1 MTLVD
6 AFLTDLSG
14 RYARPYA
21 DAIQDMYVSEL
32 TGDRHGRIEA
42 VRTLAD
48 VMSAS
53 MGVAETVGARMML
66 MDIGVQNN
74 FASDQTILPKVT
86 FDEAIED
93 LATRVPK
100 TVRKA
105 AERTADI
112 ISQIYSGG
120 RVGLTGRADERVIA
134 FARSAEARVTRE
146 ARNFM
151 AQMLREGASEAEA
164 GARLKARVDE
174 VRKRTRPWSES
185 YARMVFRTN
194 ANTAVTAG
202 RFRQARDPDMGD
214 FVGAMRYDA
223 VNDRDTRP
231 NHAAADNL
239 ILKVDNPAWAKLAPP
254 LGYNCRCQVV
264 PVSRYSLEQMGR
276 IGRGGVIRESRISF
290 AAKPDPGFRHSERPD
305 LFL

>member
-6 AFLTDLSG
+6 AFLTDLTG

-21 DAIQDMYVSEL
+21 DAIHDMYVSEVV
-32 TGDRHGRIEA
+32 GDRIGRIEA
-42 VRTLAD
+42 VRTLSE
-48 VMSAS
+48 VMHAS

-66 MDIGVQNN
+66 MEVGLQNN
-74 FASDQTILPKVT
+74 FQDGQTILPRIT

-100 TVRKA
+100 TVRSA
-105 AERTADI
+105 AQRTAEV
-112 ISQIYSGG
+112 ISQIYQTG
-120 RVGLTGRADERVIA
+120 RVGDRGRADDRIIA
-134 FARSAEARVTRE
+134 FAKSAEARVTRE
-146 ARNFM
+146 ARDFM
-151 AQMLREGASEAEA
+151 ARAIRQGLSEAEA
-164 GARLKARVDE
+164 GRQLKARVDE

-202 RFRQARDPDMGD
+202 RFRQARDPDLGD
-214 FVGAMRYDA
+214 FVAAFRYDA
-223 VNDRDTRP
+223 VGDADTRS
-231 NHAAADNL
+231 NHAAANNM
-239 ILKVDNPAWAKLAPP
+239 ILRIDNPAWRYLSPP

-276 IGRGGVIRESRISF
+276 LASDGSVRESRVNN
-290 AAKPDPGFRHSERPD
+290 AAQPDPGFRHGGRPD
-305 LFL
+305 LLL